1 MSAALDWLSIE
12 DFTVSLWDSMVVF
25 VPSGDNVVLT
35 VSRSSAWMEALAAL
49 LDLVFD
55 LAQQCLAVR
64 DRQLVVVGMDFGKGE
79 KAVAVT
85 AVVDKGRLQ

>member
-1 MSAALDWLSIE
+1 MGLIPLRIHSRRSLIAAA
-12 DFTVSLWDSMVVF
+12 T
-25 VPSGDNVVLT
+25 PSPATPARIGAV
-35 VSRSSAWMEALAAL
+35 AQEALAAL

-55 LAQQCLAVR
+55 FAQQCLAVR